1 MVCQYWRICHR
12 LGAWISDLSCK
23 RRHDDDSIAWWRNK
37 KTPTN
42 RYHTRK
48 AHARRIQK
56 AQERDRRRNTME
68 LAGFEVGIVERIQ
81 REPAFAVALMTEVNE
96 AFAEDENN
104 IAKGILRVLT
114 FGTVGFSALAQSLS
128 LTAETLQQLLSQDAT
143 PDAASLRAVEKALRL
158 ALGVAAS

>member
-1 MVCQYWRICHR
+1 
-12 LGAWISDLSCK
+12 
-23 RRHDDDSIAWWRNK
+23 
-37 KTPTN
+37 
-42 RYHTRK
+42 
-48 AHARRIQK
+48 
-56 AQERDRRRNTME
+56 ME